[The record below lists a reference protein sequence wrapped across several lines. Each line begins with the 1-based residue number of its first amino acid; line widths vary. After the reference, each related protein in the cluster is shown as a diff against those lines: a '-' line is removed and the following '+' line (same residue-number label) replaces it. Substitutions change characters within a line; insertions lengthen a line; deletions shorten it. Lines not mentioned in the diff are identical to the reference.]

1 MFHRSFISRISL
13 FIPVLLGAAVPAYAQ
28 RPATWVVPNVVEQFN
43 ALTERADPLGFDIV
57 DSPNPSTCR
66 HYQGLARLEGP
77 DGTPYLIVT
86 RSGNTPELPGPD
98 DPLCDD
104 SPGETGHGNF
114 IVVRMGSR
122 DKEGERFR
130 SNRQT
135 KGHGINVTPPDPRDR
150 VATWFKFQN
159 GLGFPFY
166 GHPGGMQTSGHMLA
180 LAVEHPYLSSLP
192 KTIVLIINMKD
203 PINPEIRSTFPV
215 EPEVGEKAGLV
226 ALTQL
231 ADGHYLM
238 MVTGGSNE
246 KLQFYRS
253 TLTDLMNDTLS
264 WVPLDAWQADPLF
277 QTDPQEPEFVCYPGS
292 VRWGSRCVSPD
303 EVQSGANW
311 PTTGAGNGNPHQTL
325 QFIRE
330 GSINGALF
338 LAGNRG
344 RIWGDDFMDLYRVEC
359 DTPFCLPGEQVRLA
373 HVSTRHMISNPS
385 FGGDRLANFA
395 AASTFYVSPSQE
407 LLLYAT
413 EHDNDGPSG
422 SVKMGEWRHRNM
434 ARDGSPTLLPTL
446 TVNGP
451 FTVDEGS
458 VGTLSAAAKQP
469 ATKAWMQLF
478 TEPQYGGQYVVVDY
492 DDYVLDDY
500 NQLWFFEGPF
510 GYYQLTQSW
519 KYFAPLFCNALAVGD
534 DVYDQSDV
542 PYLRTLAGFGG
553 PLGNPD
559 LKLIKDDSGTVD
571 MDKRTS
577 GVDFLEG
584 CDSYYHSPFN
594 VLWDRDG
601 DGGYETVGTSTE
613 FDARTLDGRDSFS
626 ISIPV
631 RAVHPDGGNQLN
643 DTAVVKV
650 RNVAPTIAGFQ
661 LKNSAGQ
668 RIGVD
673 VSFALVNT
681 RLTVSASFTDP
692 GRPDHQTA
700 QVNWGDNVVES
711 QTAFTT
717 FTDAF
722 DGAIGTLAHTHR
734 YLVSGQVEL
743 KLAVTDDDGGAGESS
758 MPVRLL
764 TPAEALQEA
773 LTLLDAVIAAAKKPA
788 VRATL
793 IKARIAI
800 VGHGTASDGALRML
814 AENQPDAAA
823 AFVLVAVN
831 WVQDARTLGATNVD
845 ALITMLQQ
853 VYLSLTGA

>member
-1 MFHRSFISRISL
+1 MFHRPFISRISL
-13 FIPVLLGAAVPAYAQ
+13 LIPVLLGAAVPAHAQ

-43 ALTERADPLGFDIV
+43 ALTQRADPLGFDIV
-57 DSPNPSTCR
+57 DSPNPSTCK

-86 RSGNTPELPGPD
+86 RSGNTPDVPGPD
-98 DPLCDD
+98 DPVCDD

-122 DKEGERFR
+122 DTHGERFR

-135 KGHGINVTPPDPRDR
+135 KGHGIDVTPPDPRDR
-150 VATWFKFQN
+150 VATWFKFQP
-159 GLGFPFY
+159 GIGFPYY

-180 LAVEHPYLSSLP
+180 LAVEHPYVSGLP

-203 PINPEIRSTFPV
+203 PINPEIRSTFPI
-215 EPEVGEKAGLV
+215 ESEVGEKAGLV

-277 QTDPQEPEFVCYPGS
+277 QTDPQEPEFLCYPGS
-292 VRWGSRCVSPD
+292 VRWGSRCLSPD

-311 PTTGAGNGNPHQTL
+311 PTTGGGNGNPHQTL

-338 LAGNRG
+338 LAGSRG

-359 DTPFCLPGEQVRLA
+359 DTPLCLPGGQVRLA

-422 SVKMGEWRHRNM
+422 TVKMGEWRHRNM
-434 ARDGSPTLLPTL
+434 VRDGSPTLLPTL

-478 TEPQYGGQYVVVDY
+478 TEPQYDGHYVVVDY

-500 NQLWFFEGPF
+500 NQLWLFEGPF

-519 KYFAPLFCNALAVGD
+519 KYFAPLFCNALAVAD

-559 LKLIKDDSGTVD
+559 LTLIKDDSGTVD

-577 GVDFLEG
+577 GVDFLPA
-584 CDSYYHSPFN
+584 CDSYYHSPFD

-601 DGGYETVGTSTE
+601 DGGYETVGSSTE
-613 FDARTLDGRDSFS
+613 FDARTLDGDVSF
-626 ISIPV
+626 SIPV
-631 RAVHPDGGNQLN
+631 RAVHPVGGNQLN
-643 DTAVVKV
+643 GTAAVTV
-650 RNVAPTIAGFQ
+650 RNVAPAIAGFQ

-681 RLTVSASFTDP
+681 PLTMSASFTDP

-700 QVNWGDNVVES
+700 QVNWGDNIVES
-711 QTAFTT
+711 QAAFSS

-722 DGAIGTLAHTHR
+722 GGAIGTLAHTHR
-734 YLVSGQVEL
+734 YMVSGQLEL
-743 KLAVTDDDGGAGESS
+743 KLAVTDDDKGPGEVS

-773 LTLLDAVIAAAKKPA
+773 LTLLDAAIANATKPA
-788 VRATL
+788 VRASL
-793 IKARIAI
+793 GKARIGI
-800 VGHGTASDGALRML
+800 VGHGSASDGALRML

-823 AFVLVAVN
+823 AFVLVTVT
-831 WVQDARTLGATNVD
+831 WVQDAKSKGAVNVD
-845 ALITMLQQ
+845 ALITLLQQ

>member
-1 MFHRSFISRISL
+1 MFHRPFISRVSL
-13 FIPVLLGAAVPAYAQ
+13 LIPVLLGAAMPAHAQ
-28 RPATWVVPNVVEQFN
+28 RPASWFVPNVVEQFN
-43 ALTERADPLGFDIV
+43 ALTDRADPLGFHIA

-86 RSGNTPELPGPD
+86 RSGNTPEVPGPD
-98 DPLCDD
+98 EPLCDD

-122 DKEGERFR
+122 DTHGERFR

-135 KGHGINVTPPDPRDR
+135 KGHGIDVTPPDPRDR
-150 VATWFKFQN
+150 VATWFKFQA
-159 GLGFPFY
+159 GLGFPYY

-180 LAVEHPYLSSLP
+180 LAVEHPYVSGIP
-192 KTIVLIINMKD
+192 KTVVLIINMKD
-203 PINPEIRSTFPV
+203 PINPEIRSTFPI
-215 EPEVGEKAGLV
+215 ESEVGEKAGLV

-253 TLTDLMNDTLS
+253 TLTDLMPDTLS
-264 WVPLDAWQADPLF
+264 WVPLAAWSADPLF
-277 QTDPQEPEFVCYPGS
+277 QTDPQVPEFLCYPGS
-292 VRWGSRCVSPD
+292 VRSGTRCLSPD
-303 EVQSGANW
+303 EVQMGGNW
-311 PTTGAGNGNPHQTL
+311 PTTGSGNGNPHQTL

-330 GSINGALF
+330 GDINGALF
-338 LAGNRG
+338 LAGTRG

-359 DTPFCLPGEQVRLA
+359 GTPLCLPGDQVRLVHA
-373 HVSTRHMISNPS
+373 STRHMISNPS
-385 FGGDRLANFA
+385 FGGDRLANYA

-422 SVKMGEWRHRNM
+422 TVKAGEWRHRDM
-434 ARDGSPTLLPTL
+434 VRDGSPTLRPTL

-458 VGTLSAAAKQP
+458 VGTLSATAKQP

-478 TEPQYGGQYVVVDY
+478 TSSQYGGYYVVVDY

-500 NQLWFFEGPF
+500 NQLWLFEGPF
-510 GYYQLTQSW
+510 GYYQQTRSW
-519 KYFAPLFCNALAVGD
+519 RWFAPLFCNAQAVAD

-542 PYLRTLAGFGG
+542 PFVRTLAGFGG

-559 LKLIKDDSGTVD
+559 LTLIKDDSGTVD
-571 MDKRTS
+571 MDQRTS
-577 GVDFLEG
+577 GVDFLAA
-584 CDSYYHSPFN
+584 CDSYYHSPFD

-601 DGGYETVGTSTE
+601 DGGFETVGPSIE
-613 FDARTLDGRDSFS
+613 FDARTMDGPASF
-626 ISIPV
+626 SIPV
-631 RAVHPDGGNQLN
+631 RAVHPVGGNQLN
-643 DTAVVKV
+643 DTAVVTV
-650 RNVAPTIAGFQ
+650 RNVVPAIAGFQ

-681 RLTVSASFTDP
+681 PLTMSASFTDP

-700 QVNWGDNVVES
+700 QVTWGDNVVEN
-711 QTAFTT
+711 QTAFSS

-722 DGAIGTLAHTHR
+722 GGAIGTLAHTHR
-734 YLVSGQVEL
+734 YMVSGQLEL
-743 KLAVTDDDGGAGESS
+743 KLAVTDDDSGKGETS
-758 MPVRLL
+758 MSVRLL

-773 LTLLDAVIAAAKKPA
+773 LTLLDAAIANATKPA
-788 VRATL
+788 VRASL
-793 IKARIAI
+793 GKARIGI
-800 VGHGTASDGALRML
+800 VGHGSASDGALRML

-823 AFVLVAVN
+823 AFVLVTVT
-831 WVQDARTLGATNVD
+831 WVQDAKSKGAVNVD
-845 ALITMLQQ
+845 ALITLLQQ